1 MIDKVQD
8 NLLRKTQDFSHQ
20 NNQNK
25 NLILQESDNE
35 MNKNEE
41 IKEVDNNL
49 ISSNAT
55 IDDKETKIK
64 NMLYSNIES

>member
-1 MIDKVQD
+1 
-8 NLLRKTQDFSHQ
+8 
-20 NNQNK
+20 
-25 NLILQESDNE
+25 

>member
-8 NLLRKTQDFSHQ
+8 TLLRKTQDFSHQ
-20 NNQNK
+20 KNQNK
-25 NLILQESDNE
+25 NLLLQEGDKE
-35 MNKNEE
+35 LDKYEE

-49 ISSNAT
+49 INSKPN

-64 NMLYSNIES
+64 NMLYSNIEN